1 MTNASPFFAG
11 KLFSNSHA
19 ASYPPAEPPMPTI
32 GQLASLLPS
41 ASCAGFDLADVDR
54 LLLLLATVRDAFFF
68 AVRFRG
74 MAFFMLIPV
83 SASDKLSLQSVAAVS
98 DCRNMVRR
106 SLSAATVMAIRER
119 LKRRDVVYQRSPIY
133 FVTACTSKREP
144 VLASERIHSAFK
156 KFGTSGPKFSTRVG
170 AYVLM
175 PSHVHLFVAIDDQKI
190 GLSQWVKSLKGM
202 LSHVL
207 RDAGNSPP
215 YWQKGFFDHLLRSSN
230 SYSQKWHYVREN
242 PVRAKLVTHWEE
254 WPYHGEIFELR
265 FHDACL

>member
-106 SLSAATVMAIRER
+106 SLSAATKTAATVAAVSDRRIDATVRDCRYSNGDTRTSEAAGRR
-119 LKRRDVVYQRSPIY
+119 L
-133 FVTACTSKREP
+133 
-144 VLASERIHSAFK
+144 
-156 KFGTSGPKFSTRVG
+156 STF
-170 AYVLM
+170 
-175 PSHVHLFVAIDDQKI
+175 P
-190 GLSQWVKSLKGM
+190 
-202 LSHVL
+202 
-207 RDAGNSPP
+207 
-215 YWQKGFFDHLLRSSN
+215 
-230 SYSQKWHYVREN
+230 
-242 PVRAKLVTHWEE
+242 
-254 WPYHGEIFELR
+254 
-265 FHDACL
+265 